1 MQFIINY
8 FPQIETHKKKIIHQ
22 YELLNQELCN
32 FVILLDF
39 IHKKTNVQISILA
52 YYDNWIIKNKKIKL
66 N

>member
-22 YELLNQELCN
+22 YELLNQELSN

-39 IHKKTNVQISILA
+39 IHKKTDVQIFILA
-52 YYDNWIIKNKKIKL
+52 YYDN
-66 N
+66 

>member
-8 FPQIETHKKKIIHQ
+8 FPQIETHTKKTKIIHQ

-39 IHKKTNVQISILA
+39 IHKKTDVQIFILA
-52 YYDNWIIKNKKIKL
+52 YYDN
-66 N
+66 